1 MTMAFMLVWSSLTE
15 KNILSSLSWNTLTG
29 NLIKI
34 VQFSNVHKLGTSYF
48 GVRSVVPI
56 SESLRKEGFTVF
68 KITILAK
75 WQADVK
81 GTFHNLYVCFRN
93 LKPKHRMNL
102 EHVGIR
108 QLHCSHC
115 GNHRTLGECQCHVP
129 PENEDGNECVMVYS
143 TRWFGDGKNRI
154 ICSGPEIEA
163 VGNKN
168 WIVFSDGICQWRWA
182 IRNIHHGPICHET
195 VQSNIEHSVRS

>member
-1 MTMAFMLVWSSLTE
+1 
-15 KNILSSLSWNTLTG
+15 
-29 NLIKI
+29 
-34 VQFSNVHKLGTSYF
+34 
-48 GVRSVVPI
+48 
-56 SESLRKEGFTVF
+56 
-68 KITILAK
+68 
-75 WQADVK
+75 
-81 GTFHNLYVCFRN
+81 
-93 LKPKHRMNL
+93 MNL
-102 EHVGIR
+102 EHVGIS

-168 WIVFSDGICQWRWA
+168 WIVFSDGICQ
-182 IRNIHHGPICHET
+182 
-195 VQSNIEHSVRS
+195 